1 MIRAMLWKEWR
12 EQRWRCVLGTLV
24 LATMA
29 ASLVRAQLIPTPEA
43 VLIIFGPLGLLLAIF
58 MAMGSVATERADDTW
73 AFLIAQPTRRATLL
87 RLKWLVGAV
96 NLLLAFLLAGLAA
109 YAAALSRD
117 AFALPPIPPDFAEQM
132 ERLVPVE
139 NTAGWLWR
147 SVLLSAAAMLAWY
160 TALFFALTRAR
171 NELHAG
177 LGGVLLTLAVL
188 AWALQYGLAKYEDLV
203 PAFHRLVAGVAWVST
218 LFNPLGSL
226 LFVFEPL
233 KYQLLA
239 IAVALLLWT
248 AGPLWLVGR
257 FEKVGRFQ

>member
-1 MIRAMLWKEWR
+1 L
-12 EQRWRCVLGTLV
+12 
-24 LATMA
+24 
-29 ASLVRAQLIPTPEA
+29 P
-43 VLIIFGPLGLLLAIF
+43 
-58 MAMGSVATERADDTW
+58 VA
-73 AFLIAQPTRRATLL
+73 
-87 RLKWLVGAV
+87 
-96 NLLLAFLLAGLAA
+96 
-109 YAAALSRD
+109 
-117 AFALPPIPPDFAEQM
+117 
-132 ERLVPVE
+132 

-160 TALFFALTRAR
+160 TALFFVLTRAR

-188 AWALQYGLAKYEDLV
+188 AWALQYGLAKHEELV

-233 KYQLLA
+233 RYQLLA

-257 FEKVGRFQ
+257 LEKVGRFQ